1 MSGALAR
8 PRAACG
14 RVPALPPGPR
24 RPAGR
29 GRGRAGR
36 CRARKRTRERAGR
49 RSRSAEAPEGADAP
63 RPWLDRLA
71 PCDPGA
77 AGGWAV
83 PWGGGAVAGGMLAWV
98 LCFGFVG
105 VVLTPAAG
113 VGLGLLG
120 PEGVTGPKSGPYLL
134 FVNQCL
140 ETAAGLG
147 ALYLVVKRATP
158 EGEELPPDLFAFG
171 AAGGDAAWRPE
182 DGWALWALVGMAATP
197 VAVGAT
203 ALAMAAAGL
212 QDTSGSGTADVVVS
226 TLSTDPAVEAAVFS
240 VTSVLAPA
248 LEEVVFRGFL
258 LTSLTKWMGVV
269 PASLVSAGFF
279 GAAHLSARD
288 LPQLCA
294 VGTVLGLVYSRSKN
308 LLTPMLVHSFWN
320 SGVLLLLLYLIG
332 TGQDVERLLHA
343 G

>member
-1 MSGALAR
+1 M
-8 PRAACG
+8 
-14 RVPALPPGPR
+14 
-24 RPAGR
+24 
-29 GRGRAGR
+29 
-36 CRARKRTRERAGR
+36 
-49 RSRSAEAPEGADAP
+49 
-63 RPWLDRLA
+63 
-71 PCDPGA
+71 
-77 AGGWAV
+77 
-83 PWGGGAVAGGMLAWV
+83 
-98 LCFGFVG
+98 
-105 VVLTPAAG
+105 
-113 VGLGLLG
+113 
-120 PEGVTGPKSGPYLL
+120 
-134 FVNQCL
+134 
-140 ETAAGLG
+140 
-147 ALYLVVKRATP
+147 
-158 EGEELPPDLFAFG
+158 
-171 AAGGDAAWRPE
+171 
-182 DGWALWALVGMAATP
+182 
-197 VAVGAT
+197 AVGAT
-203 ALAMAAAGL
+203 ALAMAALGL

-269 PASLVSAGFF
+269 PASFVSAGFF
-279 GAAHLSARD
+279 GVAHLSARD